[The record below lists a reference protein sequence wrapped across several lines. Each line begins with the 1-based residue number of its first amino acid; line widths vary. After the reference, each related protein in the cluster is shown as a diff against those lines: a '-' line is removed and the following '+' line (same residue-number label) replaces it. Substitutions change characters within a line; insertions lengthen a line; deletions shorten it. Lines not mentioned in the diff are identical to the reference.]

1 MSAAITRHPAG
12 SADQQT
18 PDSNLQTPKKL
29 QAPSSTSDLRAVGPG
44 IWFSGLVFEIWDF
57 PGAWDLVFGVSLSL
71 FADVRL
77 PKPSGLTITTDANQ
91 RAFMFWT
98 RKSKEEHR
106 YYLLPGMGRSNRRR
120 HQQFLRWSIAV
131 GLIAWAAFAYL
142 LYLLS
147 QSH

>member
-1 MSAAITRHPAG
+1 M
-12 SADQQT
+12 
-18 PDSNLQTPKKL
+18 
-29 QAPSSTSDLRAVGPG
+29 
-44 IWFSGLVFEIWDF
+44 FEIWDF

-71 FADVRL
+71 CADVRL
-77 PKPSGLTITTDANQ
+77 PKPCGLTITTDANW
-91 RAFMFWT
+91 RPFMFWT

-131 GLIAWAAFAYL
+131 GLIASAAFAYL

>member
-1 MSAAITRHPAG
+1 VARLVRGNEQNPAG
-12 SADQQT
+12 SAGQQ
-18 PDSNLQTPKKL
+18 LQIPISKL
-29 QAPSSTSDLRAVGPG
+29 KNRSARRWPG
-44 IWFSGLVFEIWDF
+44 ICFSGLVFEIWDF

-71 FADVRL
+71 SADVRL
-77 PKPSGLTITTDANQ
+77 PKPCGLIITIQANQ
-91 RAFMFWT
+91 WPLMFWT

-120 HQQFLRWSIAV
+120 HQQFLRWSIVV
-131 GLIAWAAFAYL
+131 GLIASAVFAYL